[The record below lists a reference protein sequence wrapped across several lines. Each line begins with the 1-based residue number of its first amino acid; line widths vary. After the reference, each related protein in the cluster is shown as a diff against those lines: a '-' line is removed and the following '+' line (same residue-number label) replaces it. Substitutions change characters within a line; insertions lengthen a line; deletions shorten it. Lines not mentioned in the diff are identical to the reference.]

1 MKFNLD
7 HSKLGG
13 QDFATCI
20 NKTMTRGNLNLISL
34 FMIIN
39 QDAILDQ

>member
-1 MKFNLD
+1 MKLNLD

-20 NKTMTRGNLNLISL
+20 KEMMTCCNLNLISL
-34 FMIIN
+34 FIIIN
-39 QDAILDQ
+39 KDAI